1 MDSLEPI
8 KRKIYEIRGRR
19 VMLDSDL
26 AEMYQ
31 VETKNL
37 KRAVRAN
44 IERFPDDFMFELTKE
59 EFDSLRCKNFTSNNE
74 DDALR
79 CKNFTSNKRGG
90 NRYLPFAFTREGIA
104 MLSGLL
110 RSEVAIQANINIMRA
125 FFQMQEALLIVSNT
139 QLQLEQIRSE
149 IKQLRTDMND
159 TLADQNKLE
168 KNKTAKISGGIDDQE
183 YTLPQAIGIL
193 VLSHGIDI
201 VAPGIIRDLRRFGH
215 DHTAGELPKKRFR
228 QFIQQ
233 FFHDLFVFFCRNH
246 PVSNGEDPFGPSRL
260 SVHSAGM
267 RFGNCQSIS
276 PDRRGING
284 NLENSGAFRVESS
297 MMGDTFLEKIR
308 RSFLGRI

>member
-44 IERFPDDFMFELTKE
+44 IERFPEDFMFELTKDE
-59 EFDSLRCKNFTSNNE
+59 Y
-74 DDALR
+74 DALR

-110 RSEVAIQANINIMRA
+110 RSEIAVQANINIMRA

-139 QLQLEQIRSE
+139 QLQLEQIRAE
-149 IKQLRTDMND
+149 IKRLRTDMND
-159 TLADQNKLE
+159 TLADQNDINEMTRAQLE
-168 KNKTAKISGGIDDQE
+168 AISDALTELQNQGKNPLA
-183 YTLPQAIGIL
+183 LPEIGYAAIQK
-193 VLSHGIDI
+193 
-201 VAPGIIRDLRRFGH
+201 RR
-215 DHTAGELPKKRFR
+215 EREERK
-228 QFIQQ
+228 
-233 FFHDLFVFFCRNH
+233 
-246 PVSNGEDPFGPSRL
+246 
-260 SVHSAGM
+260 
-267 RFGNCQSIS
+267 
-276 PDRRGING
+276 
-284 NLENSGAFRVESS
+284 
-297 MMGDTFLEKIR
+297 
-308 RSFLGRI
+308 

>member
-59 EFDSLRCKNFTSNNE
+59 EYDSLRCNSFTLNNVG
-74 DDALR
+74 DSLR

-90 NRYLPFAFTREGIA
+90 NRYLPFVFTREGIA

-110 RSEVAIQANINIMRA
+110 RSEIAIKANINIMRA

-139 QLQLEQIRSE
+139 QLQLEQIRAE
-149 IKQLRTDMND
+149 IKQLRTDMNE
-159 TLADQNKLE
+159 TLADQNDINEMTRAQLE
-168 KNKTAKISGGIDDQE
+168 AISDALMELQNQDKNPLALPEIGYTAIQKR
-183 YTLPQAIGIL
+183 
-193 VLSHGIDI
+193 
-201 VAPGIIRDLRRFGH
+201 RD
-215 DHTAGELPKKRFR
+215 EENKK
-228 QFIQQ
+228 
-233 FFHDLFVFFCRNH
+233 
-246 PVSNGEDPFGPSRL
+246 
-260 SVHSAGM
+260 
-267 RFGNCQSIS
+267 
-276 PDRRGING
+276 
-284 NLENSGAFRVESS
+284 
-297 MMGDTFLEKIR
+297 
-308 RSFLGRI
+308 